1 MDNEHK
7 YDDIIELP
15 HHVSKKHPPL
25 SRASYAAQF
34 SPFAALTGYD
44 RIVAEAARTTDERIE
59 LGETEAS
66 VLSLKLRITA
76 EHEKELPV
84 VTLTYFKEDG
94 RKKGGAYIEKTG
106 AVKRVD
112 EIGRVVIFTDGTRI
126 PTDDVTDIK
135 SGLFSALEAAGYDI

>member
-25 SRASYAAQF
+25 NRASYAAQF

-59 LGETEAS
+59 LGEAEAS

>member
-15 HHVSKKHPPL
+15 HHVSKKHPLL

-59 LGETEAS
+59 LGEAEAS

-135 SGLFSALEAAGYDI
+135 SGLFSALEAASYDI

>member
-59 LGETEAS
+59 LGEAEAAL
-66 VLSLKLRITA
+66 LSLKLKLTA
-76 EHEKELPV
+76 EHAKEHPA
-84 VTLTYFKEDG
+84 VTLTYFKRDE
-94 RKKGGAYIEKTG
+94 RKEGGAYVEKTG
-106 AVKRVD
+106 AVKRID
-112 EIGRVVIFTDGTRI
+112 EIDRTVIFTDGAKI
-126 PTDDVTDIK
+126 NTDDVTDIK
-135 SGLFSALEAAGYDI
+135 GELFSALEQAEYDI

>member
-25 SRASYAAQF
+25 SRVSYAAQF

-59 LGETEAS
+59 LGEAEAS

>member
-25 SRASYAAQF
+25 GRASYAAQF

-59 LGETEAS
+59 LGEAEAS

-94 RKKGGAYIEKTG
+94 RKKGGAYFEKTG

>member
-15 HHVSKKHPPL
+15 HHVSKKHPTL

-59 LGETEAS
+59 LGEAEAS

>member
-44 RIVAEAARTTDERIE
+44 RIVAEAARTTDDRIE
-59 LGETEAS
+59 LGEAEAAL
-66 VLSLKLRITA
+66 LSLKLKLTA
-76 EHEKELPV
+76 EHAKEHPA
-84 VTLTYFKEDG
+84 VTLTYFKRDE
-94 RKKGGAYIEKTG
+94 RKEGGAYVEKTG
-106 AVKRVD
+106 AVKRID
-112 EIGRVVIFTDGTRI
+112 EIERTVIFTDGAKI
-126 PTDDVTDIK
+126 NTDDVTDIK
-135 SGLFSALEAAGYDI
+135 GELFSALEQAEYDI